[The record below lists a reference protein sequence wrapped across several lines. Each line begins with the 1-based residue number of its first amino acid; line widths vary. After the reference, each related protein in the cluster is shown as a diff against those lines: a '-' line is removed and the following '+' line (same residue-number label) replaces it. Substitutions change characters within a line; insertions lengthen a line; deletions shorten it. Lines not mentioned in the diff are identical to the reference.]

1 MSPYYINRPDNQ
13 MIQNHTNQI
22 LMENDAFDYHQK
34 LDNYSPTP
42 LFKLNYLAKKTGV
55 NNIYIK
61 DESKRMGLNAFK
73 ALGASYAIHKVLKD
87 KPDIETFCTASDGNH
102 GKAVAWSARQKKKKA
117 IIYVPFDTSKN
128 RIEAIKAVGGTVIQM
143 DKNYDDTC
151 KFAAQM
157 SKVSSWELLQDT
169 AWQGYEEIP
178 ALIMAGYLTSLKELE
193 NELHTLPKP
202 KVDIVFIQAGVGSW
216 AAAAIWYYMN
226 RYGRNKPKIVIV
238 EPYESDGIFNSF
250 TKNKRSNS
258 SGSGRTIMAGLNCGV
273 PSLSAWEIIKHGVSA
288 VVKIPDEH
296 AENAMRK
303 LYFTEG
309 DDPKIIAGESG
320 VAAFAGFMALMQ
332 NSEYRGLR
340 DYFGINEKTN
350 ILCFNTEGATD
361 IDNFNKIIG
370 LKAN

>member
-128 RIEAIKAVGGTVIQM
+128 RIEAIKAVGGTVIRVP
-143 DKNYDDTC
+143 C
-151 KFAAQM
+151 
-157 SKVSSWELLQDT
+157 
-169 AWQGYEEIP
+169 QGI
-178 ALIMAGYLTSLKELE
+178 L
-193 NELHTLPKP
+193 
-202 KVDIVFIQAGVGSW
+202 
-216 AAAAIWYYMN
+216 
-226 RYGRNKPKIVIV
+226 R
-238 EPYESDGIFNSF
+238 SF
-250 TKNKRSNS
+250 
-258 SGSGRTIMAGLNCGV
+258 
-273 PSLSAWEIIKHGVSA
+273 
-288 VVKIPDEH
+288 
-296 AENAMRK
+296 
-303 LYFTEG
+303 
-309 DDPKIIAGESG
+309 
-320 VAAFAGFMALMQ
+320 
-332 NSEYRGLR
+332 
-340 DYFGINEKTN
+340 
-350 ILCFNTEGATD
+350 
-361 IDNFNKIIG
+361 
-370 LKAN
+370 